1 MSSVI
6 KFLDLNANYSSLITG
21 IKEEIDQ
28 SIIKNITD
36 SQFIQGEDTK
46 LFEKEFASF
55 IGVKHCIGVGNGT
68 DALEIAIQ
76 SLNLEPGS
84 EIILQPNT
92 FIATALG
99 ISNNN
104 LIPVFV
110 DINSDTLMIDH
121 TQIESKI
128 TNKTRAICIVH
139 LYGTSPNM
147 DEILRIKKQYNL
159 LLIEDC
165 AQSHGSLY
173 REQLSGTFGD
183 IACFSFYPGKN
194 LGCYGDGGAIVT
206 NSSELFQC
214 IKLIHNLGSEVKYH
228 NIIKGRNSRLDTI
241 QAGILRIKL
250 KYLDKNNESRRQNAK
265 LYNKLLK
272 DVKGIKTI
280 SILENTIPVWH
291 LYIIRVLG
299 ADKVDN
305 TNSLGKNNEIHN
317 REALQLYLKENGIE
331 TGIHYP
337 IPIHKQKA
345 YLEYNKESYPITEI
359 ISNEILS
366 LPMYPELSH
375 NNIGYIC
382 QKINDFFK

>member
-6 KFLDLNANYSSLITG
+6 KFLDLNANYSSLVTG

-28 SIIKNITD
+28 SITKNITN

-55 IGVKHCIGVGNGT
+55 IGVKYCIGVGNGT
-68 DALEIAIQ
+68 DALEIAIK

-110 DINSDTLMIDH
+110 DINPDTLMIDH

-128 TNKTRAICIVH
+128 TNKTRALCIVH

-147 DEILRIKKQYNL
+147 NEILRIKKQYNL

-173 REQLSGTFGD
+173 NGQYSGTFGD

-194 LGCYGDGGAIVT
+194 LGCYGDGGAITT
-206 NSSELFQC
+206 NSGELFQC

-228 NIIKGRNSRLDTI
+228 HIIKGRNSRLDTI

-250 KYLDKNNESRRQNAK
+250 KYLDKNNELRRQNAK
-265 LYNKLLK
+265 LYNKLLEN
-272 DVKGIKTI
+272 VKGIKTL
-280 SILENTIPVWH
+280 SILENVMPVWH

-299 ADKVDN
+299 KDN
-305 TNSLGKNNEIHN
+305 TTNDTVNNNEISK

-345 YLEYNKESYPITEI
+345 YLEYNKDSYHITDI

-375 NNIGYIC
+375 DKIEYIC
-382 QKINDFFK
+382 KKINEFFK